1 METGGGYGGSEDA
14 AACFV
19 MKLAC
24 ELANSGEQKRNC
36 IRNNTFAQMYV
47 RSLSWPTFSPPC
59 RHKPAELQRAQAWL
73 ATRTKSPGARL
84 VLTAPPRRR

>member
-1 METGGGYGGSEDA
+1 
-14 AACFV
+14 
-19 MKLAC
+19 
-24 ELANSGEQKRNC
+24 
-36 IRNNTFAQMYV
+36 MYV